1 MPICDPLELTG
12 GPHPERALLDTSRA
26 SVVGILLRSSDKG
39 SPKAKLFKDTH
50 TYMTLPNY
58 LCMYGTYMEYSGGLY
73 SRAAA
78 VLVAGLAVPWVV
90 SWLASGSDGRLPRQ
104 RASGCAR
111 LRLASG
117 VPMPDPC
124 KLASERVGRLGRRP
138 LGAHAWPGIPIPKT
152 LRDPYAYTAC
162 LTGSP
167 VVYLCVPTTPR
178 SDWPG
183 RVYPGVAIRCYLRAP
198 TCTCKNK

>member
-1 MPICDPLELTG
+1 MQSRGQRAEGRTLDVPICDPLELTG

-90 SWLASGSDGRLPRQ
+90 SWLASGSDGRLPRHRGPLGA
-104 RASGCAR
+104 RAWHRAYRCLTHVSW
-111 LRLASG
+111 LASG
-117 VPMPDPC
+117 SD
-124 KLASERVGRLGRRP
+124 ASAGGLWAR
-138 LGAHAWPGIPIPKT
+138 T
-152 LRDPYAYTAC
+152 
-162 LTGSP
+162 
-167 VVYLCVPTTPR
+167 
-178 SDWPG
+178 PG
-183 RVYPGVAIRCYLRAP
+183 RVYPFLRR
-198 TCTCKNK
+198 